1 MYKWWWR
8 TSRYWNR
15 SIEHYL
21 YFLIYVD
28 DLTENRQKIKFS
40 MIAADGTIFH
50 KFISNQQSFDLGSAE
65 RMEIL
70 IKFN

>member
-1 MYKWWWR
+1 
-8 TSRYWNR
+8 
-15 SIEHYL
+15 
-21 YFLIYVD
+21 
-28 DLTENRQKIKFS
+28 

-50 KFISNQQSFDLGSAE
+50 KFIANKESFDLGSAE